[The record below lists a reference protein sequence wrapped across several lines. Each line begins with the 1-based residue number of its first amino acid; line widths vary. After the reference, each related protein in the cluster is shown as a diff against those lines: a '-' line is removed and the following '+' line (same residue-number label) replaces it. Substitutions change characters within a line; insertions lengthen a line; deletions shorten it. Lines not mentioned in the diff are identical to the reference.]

1 MPEGHTLHRLARLHT
16 EYFAGGPVRVSSPQG
31 RFADH
36 VVVDGRYFSHATAV
50 GKHLFHHYEGGLAV
64 HVHLGLYGFFDT
76 YLADEGQEPPAPVGQ
91 VRMRVGAARV
101 GAARVGSARGGEGQ
115 AGEAQAGGTRVG
127 GAAAYGPVHYVDLR
141 GPTRCEVLDDDGV
154 AEVHARLGP
163 DPLDPGADPD
173 RAWARI
179 SRSARSIAAL
189 LMDQKVLAGVGNVYR
204 AEVLFRAGLDPFRPG
219 VELDRAEFDRIWADL
234 VALMKVGADAGGIVT
249 IRPEHDHGDV
259 PRRGSDRPRNYVYQR
274 DGWACR
280 VCGDEIRLQTMEA
293 RTLFWCPTCQAGRL
307 RR

>member
-36 VVVDGRYFSHATAV
+36 VAVDGRYFDRATAV

-76 YLADEGQEPPAPVGQ
+76 HLVGEGDPPPAPVGQ
-91 VRMRVGAARV
+91 VRMRVGAA
-101 GAARVGSARGGEGQ
+101 
-115 AGEAQAGGTRVG
+115 AGD
-127 GAAAYGPVHYVDLR
+127 GPGHYVDLR
-141 GPTRCEVLDDDGV
+141 GPTRCEVLDDAGV
-154 AEVHARLGP
+154 ADVRERLGP
-163 DPLDPGADPD
+163 DPLDPDARPD

-179 SRSARSIAAL
+179 SRSARPVGAL
-189 LMDQKVLAGVGNVYR
+189 LMDQKILAGVGNVYR
-204 AEVLFRAGLDPFRPG
+204 AEVLFRHGIDPFRPG
-219 VELDRAEFDRIWADL
+219 RELDRADFDAVWDDL
-234 VALMKVGADAGGIVT
+234 VALMGIGVETGAIHT

-259 PRRGSDRPRNYVYQR
+259 PRRGADRPRNYVYQR

-280 VCGDEIRLQTMEA
+280 VCGDEVRAQAMEA
-293 RTLFWCPTCQAGRL
+293 RTLYWCPTCQPGNP

>member
-36 VVVDGRYFSHATAV
+36 VVVDGRYFDHATAV

-76 YLADEGQEPPAPVGQ
+76 HLVAEGEPPPAPVGQ
-91 VRMRVGAARV
+91 VRMRVGEV
-101 GAARVGSARGGEGQ
+101 TEGDP
-115 AGEAQAGGTRVG
+115 A
-127 GAAAYGPVHYVDLR
+127 HYVDLR
-141 GPTRCEVLDDDGV
+141 GPTRCEVIDDAGV
-154 AEVHARLGP
+154 DEVRARLGP
-163 DPLDPGADPD
+163 DPLDPDADPD
-173 RAWARI
+173 RAWERI
-179 SRSARSIAAL
+179 SRSVRPIGAL
-189 LMDQKVLAGVGNVYR
+189 LMDQTVLAGVGNVYR

-219 VELDRAEFDRIWADL
+219 RGIDRAEFDAVWADL
-234 VALMKVGADAGGIVT
+234 VELMRVGAETGGIVT

-274 DGWACR
+274 DGWVCR
-280 VCGDEIRLQTMEA
+280 ECGDEIRLQTMDA
-293 RTLFWCPTCQAGRL
+293 RTLFWCPTCQAGRP

>member
-36 VVVDGRYFSHATAV
+36 VVVDGRYFDHAAAV
-50 GKHLFHHYEGGLAV
+50 GKHLFHHYEGGLTV

-76 YLADEGQEPPAPVGQ
+76 HLVPDGHEPPTPAGQ
-91 VRMRVGAARV
+91 VRMRVGAMRA
-101 GAARVGSARGGEGQ
+101 GS
-115 AGEAQAGGTRVG
+115 GTG
-127 GAAAYGPVHYVDLR
+127 DSFAHYVDLR
-141 GPTRCEVLDDDGV
+141 GPTRCEVTDEDGV
-154 AEVHARLGP
+154 AEVRARLGP
-163 DPLDPGADPD
+163 DPLDPDADPEPA
-173 RAWARI
+173 RARI
-179 SRSARSIAAL
+179 TRSARPIGAL

-219 VELDRAEFDRIWADL
+219 VELDRADFDRLWADL
-234 VALMKVGADAGGIVT
+234 VALMRVGADTGGIVT

-259 PRRGSDRPRNYVYQR
+259 PRRGADRPRNYVYQR

-280 VCGDEIRLQTMEA
+280 VCGDEIRMRTMAA
-293 RTLFWCPTCQAGRL
+293 RTLFWCPTCQAGSP
-307 RR
+307 

>member
-36 VVVDGRYFSHATAV
+36 VVVDGRCFDRATAV

-64 HVHLGLYGFFDT
+64 HIHLGLYGFFNTHLVLD
-76 YLADEGQEPPAPVGQ
+76 GHEPPAPVGQ
-91 VRMRVGAARV
+91 VRMRV
-101 GAARVGSARGGEGQ
+101 SDARGD
-115 AGEAQAGGTRVG
+115 
-127 GAAAYGPVHYVDLR
+127 GPAHVIDLR
-141 GPTRCEVLDDDGV
+141 GPTRCEVIDEKGV

-179 SRSARSIAAL
+179 SRSSRTIGAL

-219 VELDRAEFDRIWADL
+219 VELGRAEFHALWDDL
-234 VALMKVGADAGGIVT
+234 VALMAVGVDTGGIVT

-259 PRRGSDRPRNYVYQR
+259 PRRGADRPRNYVYQR

-293 RTLFWCPTCQAGRL
+293 RTLFWCPTCQAAE
-307 RR
+307 

>member
-36 VVVDGRYFSHATAV
+36 VVVDGRHFDRATAV

-76 YLADEGQEPPAPVGQ
+76 HLVPEGQDPPAPVGQ
-91 VRMRVGAARV
+91 VRMRVGAIAD
-101 GAARVGSARGGEGQ
+101 GAPA
-115 AGEAQAGGTRVG
+115 
-127 GAAAYGPVHYVDLR
+127 HWVDLR
-141 GPTRCEVLDDDGV
+141 GPTRCEVIAE
-154 AEVHARLGP
+154 AEVGDVRDRLGP
-163 DPLDPGADPD
+163 DPLDPDAEPE

-179 SRSARSIAAL
+179 ARSARPIGAL

-204 AEVLFRAGLDPFRPG
+204 AEVLFRHGIDPFRPG
-219 VELDRAEFDRIWADL
+219 KDLDRAQFDAVWDDL
-234 VALMKVGADAGGIVT
+234 VALMEIGVRTGAIHT

-259 PRRGSDRPRNYVYQR
+259 PRRGADRPRNYVYQR
-274 DGWACR
+274 DGWECR
-280 VCGDEIRLQTMEA
+280 VCGDQVRQQAMEA
-293 RTLFWCPTCQAGRL
+293 RTLYWCPTCQPGRPG
-307 RR
+307 R

>member
-36 VVVDGRYFSHATAV
+36 VVVDGRHFDRATAV

-76 YLADEGQEPPAPVGQ
+76 HLVPEGQDPPAPVGQ
-91 VRMRVGAARV
+91 VRMRVGAIAD
-101 GAARVGSARGGEGQ
+101 GAPA
-115 AGEAQAGGTRVG
+115 
-127 GAAAYGPVHYVDLR
+127 HWVDLR
-141 GPTRCEVLDDDGV
+141 GPTRCEVIAE
-154 AEVHARLGP
+154 AEVGAVRDRLGP
-163 DPLDPGADPD
+163 DPLDPDAEPE

-179 SRSARSIAAL
+179 ARSARPIGAL

-204 AEVLFRAGLDPFRPG
+204 AEVLFRHGIDPFRPG
-219 VELDRAEFDRIWADL
+219 KDLDRAQFDAVWDDL
-234 VALMKVGADAGGIVT
+234 VALMEIGVRTGAIHT

-259 PRRGSDRPRNYVYQR
+259 PRRGADRPRNYVYQR
-274 DGWACR
+274 DGWECR
-280 VCGDEIRLQTMEA
+280 VCGDQVRQQAMEA
-293 RTLFWCPTCQAGRL
+293 RTLYWCPTCQPGRPG
-307 RR
+307 R

>member
-31 RFADH
+31 RFVDH
-36 VVVDGRYFSHATAV
+36 VVVDGRHFDHATAV

-76 YLADEGQEPPAPVGQ
+76 YLVPQGEEPPAPVGQ
-91 VRMRVGAARV
+91 VRMRVGAMRL
-101 GAARVGSARGGEGQ
+101 GGGSEDRPA
-115 AGEAQAGGTRVG
+115 
-127 GAAAYGPVHYVDLR
+127 HYVDLR
-141 GPTRCEVLDDDGV
+141 GPTRCDVIDEAGV
-154 AEVHARLGP
+154 AEVRGRLGP
-163 DPLDPGADPD
+163 DPLDPDAGAD

-179 SRSARSIAAL
+179 SRSSRSIGAL

-219 VELDRAEFDRIWADL
+219 SGLSAEQFRDVWDDL
-234 VALMKVGADAGGIVT
+234 VQLMAVGVETGGIVT

-259 PRRGSDRPRNYVYQR
+259 PRRGADRPRNYVYQR

-280 VCGDEIRLQTMEA
+280 VCGDGIRHAVMEA
-293 RTLFWCPTCQAGRL
+293 RTLFWCPTCQVG
-307 RR
+307 

>member
-36 VVVDGRYFSHATAV
+36 VVVDGRYFDHATAV

-76 YLADEGQEPPAPVGQ
+76 YLVAEGDEAPAPVGQ
-91 VRMRVGAARV
+91 VRMRVAAVRAGAAT
-101 GAARVGSARGGEGQ
+101 GECAAQV
-115 AGEAQAGGTRVG
+115 
-127 GAAAYGPVHYVDLR
+127 VDLR
-141 GPTRCEVLDDDGV
+141 GPTRCEVIDEDGV
-154 AEVHARLGP
+154 AAVHARLGP
-163 DPLDPGADPD
+163 DPLDPGADPG

-179 SRSARSIAAL
+179 SRSTRPIGAL

-204 AEVLFRAGLDPFRPG
+204 AEALFRSGLDPFRPG
-219 VELDRAEFDRIWADL
+219 VGLTRPEFDAVWSDL
-234 VALMKVGADAGGIVT
+234 VGLMAIGVEAGGIVT

-259 PRRGSDRPRNYVYQR
+259 PRRGVDRPRNYVYQR
-274 DGWACR
+274 DGWPCR
-280 VCGDEIRLQTMEA
+280 VCGDEIRLRTMEA
-293 RTLFWCPTCQAGRL
+293 RTLFWCPTCQARPHI
-307 RR
+307 

>member
-36 VVVDGRYFSHATAV
+36 VSVDGRYFDRATAV

-76 YLADEGQEPPAPVGQ
+76 HLVPEGQDPPAPVGQ
-91 VRMRVGAARV
+91 VRMRVGAT
-101 GAARVGSARGGEGQ
+101 
-115 AGEAQAGGTRVG
+115 AGDWPAHV
-127 GAAAYGPVHYVDLR
+127 VDLR
-141 GPTRCEVLDDDGV
+141 GPTRCEVIAEAGV
-154 AEVHARLGP
+154 ADVRDRLGP
-163 DPLDPGADPD
+163 DPLDPAADPD

-179 SRSARSIAAL
+179 SRSARTIGAL

-204 AEVLFRAGLDPFRPG
+204 AEVLFRHGISPFLPG
-219 VELDRAEFDRIWADL
+219 VELRAGEFRALWDDL
-234 VALMKVGADAGGIVT
+234 VTLMEVGMETGAIHT

-259 PRRGSDRPRNYVYQR
+259 PRRGADRPRNYVYQR

-280 VCGDEIRLQTMEA
+280 VCGDEIALQTMDA
-293 RTLFWCPTCQAGRL
+293 RTLFWCPTCQAGRP
-307 RR
+307 R